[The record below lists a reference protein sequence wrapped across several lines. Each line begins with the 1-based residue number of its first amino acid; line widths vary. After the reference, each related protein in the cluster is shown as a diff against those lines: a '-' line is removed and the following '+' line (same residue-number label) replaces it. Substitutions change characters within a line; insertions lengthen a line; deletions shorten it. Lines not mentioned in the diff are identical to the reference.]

1 MEVYPR
7 DRLWGM
13 EAVHLGERILLRI
26 SDLVHY
32 EECYKM
38 KEGYICSN

>member
-1 MEVYPR
+1 M
-7 DRLWGM
+7 DRLWGIGNM
-13 EAVHLGERILLRI
+13 HFGESILLRI

-38 KEGYICSN
+38 KEGYIYSN

>member
-1 MEVYPR
+1 
-7 DRLWGM
+7 M

-38 KEGYICSN
+38 KEDIYVRIRKKSTIKS